1 MKIVKGD
8 KTIIVD
14 YVQDGEVYARQFHG
28 EDFVE
33 AWRVDCAAF
42 LAQLIE
48 AVEAGALVLG

>member
-8 KTIIVD
+8 ETIIVD

-42 LAQLIE
+42 LTQLIE
-48 AVEAGALVLG
+48 ALADGALVLG